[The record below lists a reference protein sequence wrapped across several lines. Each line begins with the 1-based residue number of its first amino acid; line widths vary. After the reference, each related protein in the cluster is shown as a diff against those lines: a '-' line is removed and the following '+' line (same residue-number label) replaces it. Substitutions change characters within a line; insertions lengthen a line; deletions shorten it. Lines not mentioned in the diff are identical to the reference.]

1 MESVDLSQIISNNPD
16 CLNDSKLLRAVLLDT
31 CPNLNKGLLNVIT
44 TIAKS
49 SIFNELRNLQYCEP
63 STEQRWIDILID
75 EYGFS
80 KALVQ
85 SALSVWCSVFFQ
97 FVIKNGVLVEYRG
110 QEDSVIIPEGVTRIH
125 EGTFKTPNTI
135 RSITIPN
142 SLREIDGWA
151 FVGCDSLK
159 EVHISNL
166 ANWCA
171 ISFGTNEYD
180 DDPEDKWDFVKTA
193 NPLSYAHNLYI
204 KNQLVKRLIIPDDII
219 EIKQG
224 VFFGWNGITMEV
236 GKETESIGKY
246 SFMDCF
252 SLAKITLKEK
262 IQYIDDTAF
271 WNCNLY
277 EIYDR
282 SQYEGVD
289 NIYAENIYIDEKD
302 SCFEID
308 NNGFALYRDYSDG
321 IIDVRLIN
329 YLGEEDE
336 IVVPDSVTIIGE
348 HAFNDSH
355 IKSARLVSKVI
366 HIHRNAFKNCKELT
380 TIELPSNIE
389 WFDSGAFEGCDN
401 LETIIWNASNY
412 TNTHLNTWKF
422 ASVSSLKKIIF
433 SDKVTRISGWLC
445 SECKMLECIE
455 MHDSIERIDE
465 YAFNNCQS
473 IKSVSVPNSV
483 NLIGAYAFSGCIKLE
498 NVLFGNKLTSI
509 GEYAFSRCVSLQEIV
524 LPGSLEQIGAYAF
537 SACTNLKMVDMQDG
551 IKTIGNFAF
560 LKCNSLSMFDLPNSI
575 KRISDGMFSMC
586 YNLKKVCGGTN
597 VQSIGH
603 YAFYHCVALDDISMC
618 KKAQSIADTAFEGC
632 DSLR

>member
-1 MESVDLSQIISNNPD
+1 MEFIDLSQILSQNPN
-16 CLNDSKLLRAVLLDT
+16 CLNDSKMLRAVLLDT
-31 CPNLNKGLLNVIT
+31 FPNLNKGLLNVIT

-63 STEQRWIDILID
+63 STEQRWIDILIN

-80 KALVQ
+80 RELVQ
-85 SALSVWCSVFFQ
+85 AALSIWCSVFFQ
-97 FVIKNGVLVEYRG
+97 FVIKDGVLIEYRG
-110 QEDSVIIPEGVTRIH
+110 SDDVAIIPEGVTRIH
-125 EGTFKTPNTI
+125 EGAFKKSNTI

-171 ISFGTNEYD
+171 ISFGENEYD
-180 DDPEDKWDFVKTA
+180 GDPEDKWDFVKTA

-236 GKETESIGKY
+236 GKGTKSIGKY

-252 SLAKITLKEK
+252 SLAKITLKER
-262 IQYIDDTAF
+262 IQYIDYTAF

-282 SQYEGVD
+282 SRYEGVD
-289 NIYAENIYIDEKD
+289 DICAENIYIDEKD

-336 IVVPDSVTIIGE
+336 IIVPDSVTIIEGN
-348 HAFNDSH
+348 AFSDSH
-355 IKSARLVSKVI
+355 IKSVRLVSKVMQ
-366 HIHRNAFKNCKELT
+366 IHRNAFKNCKELT

-389 WFDSGAFEGCDN
+389 WFDSMAFEGCDN
-401 LETIIWNASNY
+401 LETIIWNASTY
-412 TNTHLNTWKF
+412 TNTHYNTWKF
-422 ASVSSLKKIIF
+422 ARVPSLKKIIF
-433 SDKVTRISGWLC
+433 SDKVTKVSGWLC
-445 SECKMLECIE
+445 SECEMLECVE

-465 YAFNNCQS
+465 YAFYNCKAL
-473 IKSVSVPNSV
+473 KSVSIPNSV

-498 NVLFGNKLTSI
+498 NILFGNKITSI

-524 LPGSLEQIGAYAF
+524 LPDSLEQIGAYAF
-537 SACTNLKMVDMQDG
+537 SICTNLKMVDIKDG
-551 IKTIGNFAF
+551 VKKIGSFAF
-560 LKCNSLSMFDLPNSI
+560 LKCNSLSIFDLPNSI
-575 KRISDGMFSMC
+575 NRISDGMFSMC
-586 YNLKKVCGGTN
+586 NNLKKVRGGAN

-603 YAFYHCVALDDISMC
+603 YAFYHCEALVDIGMC
-618 KKAQSIADTAFEGC
+618 QKAQSIADTAFEGC
-632 DSLR
+632 GSLR